1 MLFHDFK
8 LIAYFSKKKCNNMKI
23 NSINSGTSFVLYIY
37 GTGVNKKIMPHLD
50 KVEKNLIRNRAVY
63 PSFRARF

>member
-1 MLFHDFK
+1 
-8 LIAYFSKKKCNNMKI
+8 MKI
-23 NSINSGTSFVLYIY
+23 SSINSGTSFLLYIY

-50 KVEKNLIRNRAVY
+50 KVEKNLITNRAVY